1 MTVDKKVE
9 QMIYHGFREININE
23 EEYNKLKQETKNLIK
38 LNNIKVNIIK
48 VYAKI
53 GIKITENDYKMLKI
67 KFLEVCE

>member
-9 QMIYHGFREININE
+9 QMIYHGFKEININE

-48 VYAKI
+48 NWGGTYDKRGFKKI
-53 GIKITENDYKMLKI
+53 
-67 KFLEVCE
+67 

>member
-1 MTVDKKVE
+1 MDIEIGDYVRTKSGIGKVE

-48 VYAKI
+48 V
-53 GIKITENDYKMLKI
+53 
-67 KFLEVCE
+67 

>member
-9 QMIYHGFREININE
+9 QMIYHGFREINVNE

-48 VYAKI
+48 NWGGTYDKRGFKKI
-53 GIKITENDYKMLKI
+53 
-67 KFLEVCE
+67 